1 MPLPLIVMPYQN
13 LLVTSFFTIGLL
25 AIFLLVRMI
34 KMMINQQIDDQ
45 VEKMIPLKSVRGK
58 IRVNV
63 RWR

>member
-1 MPLPLIVMPYQN
+1 MFLTLMPYQN
-13 LLVTSFFTIGLL
+13 LLVTSFFTLGLL

-45 VEKMIPLKSVRGK
+45 MEKMIPIRSVRGK
-58 IRVNV
+58 IRVKV